1 MSYEGF
7 DEKID
12 VIDLI
17 IGVLR
22 EHEKKLDELV
32 SRLEEAQIS
41 GAPVID
47 EEEQEPRKRA
57 LSQRVASADLKRWAD
72 FTERC
77 GGARLVAFDIEGG
90 IFKVSALVGGLL
102 YTYIEEIP
110 NIEILYREVEGRARI
125 ESIDIDDIKQLPS
138 ALRGRL
144 DCGLELDRK
153 DVEVETLDRGRV
165 QKVFY
170 RIDPVVA
177 RSWLAYQL
185 GIEEENIFQGV
196 LET

>member
-7 DEKID
+7 DEKLD

-32 SRLEEAQIS
+32 TRLEEIQIS
-41 GAPVID
+41 GAPIID
-47 EEEQEPRKRA
+47 EEKQEQRKRSP
-57 LSQRVASADLKRWAD
+57 SQRASVNLKRWAD

-77 GGARLVAFDIEGG
+77 GGARLVVFDIEGS

-110 NIEILYREVEGRARI
+110 KIEILFREVDGRARI

-153 DVEVETLDRGRV
+153 DVEVELLDKGRV

-170 RIDPVVA
+170 SIDPVVT

-185 GIEEENIFQGV
+185 GIEEENIFQGE